1 VVVEAGGEVVDA
13 GLGDDGGQG
22 GGVDGVMV
30 ARQVIWL
37 SFLW

>member
-1 VVVEAGGEVVDA
+1 MPALVMIAVRVAGV
-13 GLGDDGGQG
+13 L
-22 GGVDGVMV
+22 GVMV